1 MALSSPAHLLQ
12 VICKRITA
20 PLLCFLFFVC
30 LPVHSQE
37 APYFVTYSDA
47 LEEPGNLEI
56 AYRGIQS
63 APKNANSLNSATL
76 ELEYGVKA
84 WWTTEI
90 YLSGQTTQNDSTVFT
105 GFRWE
110 NRFRPLMPDHFINP
124 VLYVEYENLNG
135 ADRSFLEV
143 MNHNSISDLYLT
155 NAQARAEKEQAL
167 ELKLILSSHVR
178 GWNISENFITEK
190 ALNESEPWEFGY
202 ALGVSRPLALSARSR
217 ACTFCR
223 ENFSAGLELYGGL
236 GTTEQFGWK
245 QTAQYL
251 GPMVQFNIPRGP
263 SIGFEPSF
271 GLNANSA
278 GVLWRFKVSYE
289 IEQIFSPFSEIPDK
303 EELDVCEPIKQ
314 LLITVLLG
322 AVSLAWQPPAIG

>member
-1 MALSSPAHLLQ
+1 MAHISPAPFLQ
-12 VICKRITA
+12 MICKKLPL
-20 PLLCFLFFVC
+20 PLLSLLFFSC
-30 LPVHSQE
+30 PPVRSQE

-56 AYRGIQS
+56 AYKGIQA
-63 APKNANSLNSATL
+63 APKNANSFNSATL

-110 NRFRPLMPDHFINP
+110 NRFRPLMRNHFINP
-124 VLYVEYENLNG
+124 VLYVEYENING

-143 MNHNSISDLYLT
+143 MNHDSISDLYLT
-155 NAQARAEKEQAL
+155 NAQARAEKEKAL
-167 ELKLILSSHVR
+167 ELKLILSSYVR

-190 ALNESEPWEFGY
+190 ALNASEPWEFGY
-202 ALGVSRPLALSARSR
+202 ALGVSRPLALSARSH
-217 ACTFCR
+217 ACIFCR
-223 ENFSAGLELYGGL
+223 ENLSAGLEMYGGL

-251 GPMVQFNIPRGP
+251 GPMVQFNIPKGP

-289 IEQIFSPFSEIPDK
+289 IQQIFSLFKRNSR
-303 EELDVCEPIKQ
+303 
-314 LLITVLLG
+314 
-322 AVSLAWQPPAIG
+322 